1 VSIARRTPP
10 QPSSIHRLRPS
21 EQTRWGISHALTAY
35 LAGLLLGNL
44 LYAMVG
50 GEPSAPTTTVAIHV
64 ASVTGLWIGFVGGP
78 MVATYWF
85 GSRSLRTDFGLDV
98 RATDVPLGII
108 AGVLTQIALVPLVSW
123 PVERIW
129 SIDVDEPTRQL
140 LDNTS
145 GSRVVLYLVIVVGA
159 PFAEELFFR
168 GLLLRSLA
176 RRFDD
181 VTAIAFSALLFSLSH
196 FKPAQIPGLFVVG
209 TMLAVLTRR
218 GGRLG
223 PAIVAHMAF
232 NATAL
237 LLV

>member
-1 VSIARRTPP
+1 MTVA
-10 QPSSIHRLRPS
+10 QPGPAPLGADSLRPS
-21 EQTRWGISHALTAY
+21 NQTRWGIPHAIAAY
-35 LAGLLLGNL
+35 LTGLLLGNVL
-44 LYAMVG
+44 FAFAG
-50 GEPSAPTTTVAIHV
+50 GDPAASTTTVTIHV
-64 ASVTGLWIGFVGGP
+64 ASAIGLWIGFIGGP
-78 MVATYWF
+78 IAATRWF
-85 GSRSLRTDFGLDV
+85 GSRSLRDDFGLTMKG
-98 RATDVPLGII
+98 RDVPVGLL
-108 AGVLTQIALVPLVSW
+108 AGALTQLVLVPIVSW
-123 PVERIW
+123 PVEQLW

-140 LDNTS
+140 LDNTM

-159 PFAEELFFR
+159 PIAEELFFR

-181 VTAIAFSALLFSLSH
+181 TAAIAVSALVFSLSH

-209 TMLAVLTRR
+209 TVFAVLTRR
-218 GGRLG
+218 TGRLG

>member
-1 VSIARRTPP
+1 MTVA
-10 QPSSIHRLRPS
+10 QPGPAPLGADSLRPS
-21 EQTRWGISHALTAY
+21 NQTRWGIPHAIVAY
-35 LAGLLLGNL
+35 LTGLLLGNVL
-44 LYAMVG
+44 FALAG
-50 GEPSAPTTTVAIHV
+50 GESSASTTTVTIHLASAI
-64 ASVTGLWIGFVGGP
+64 GLWIGFIGGP
-78 MVATYWF
+78 IAATRWF
-85 GSRSLRTDFGLDV
+85 GSRSLRDDFGLTMKG
-98 RATDVPLGII
+98 RDVPVGLL
-108 AGVLTQIALVPLVSW
+108 AGALTQLVLVPIVSW
-123 PVERIW
+123 PVEQLW

-140 LDNTS
+140 LDNTM

-159 PFAEELFFR
+159 PIAEELFFR

-181 VTAIAFSALLFSLSH
+181 TAAIAVSALVFSLSH

-209 TMLAVLTRR
+209 TVFAVLTRR
-218 GGRLG
+218 TGRLG